1 MAIPG
6 QSAKLNVRQSVF
18 VAKLP
23 NLMLKLG
30 RLPRNMIVSCN
41 VIGCYDQLSH
51 VVISV
56 TMVTPWYFKHHY
68 RGPFI

>member
-23 NLMLKLG
+23 NLTSAK
-30 RLPRNMIVSCN
+30 RTTSTVYYIA
-41 VIGCYDQLSH
+41 
-51 VVISV
+51 
-56 TMVTPWYFKHHY
+56 T
-68 RGPFI
+68 

>member
-23 NLMLKLG
+23 NLM
-30 RLPRNMIVSCN
+30 SAEC
-41 VIGCYDQLSH
+41 
-51 VVISV
+51 
-56 TMVTPWYFKHHY
+56 TTPTVHH
-68 RGPFI
+68 